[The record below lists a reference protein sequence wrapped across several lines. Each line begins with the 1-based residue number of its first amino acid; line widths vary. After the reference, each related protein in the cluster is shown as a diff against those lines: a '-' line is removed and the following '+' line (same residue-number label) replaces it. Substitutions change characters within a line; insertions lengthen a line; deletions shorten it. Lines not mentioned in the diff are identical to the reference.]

1 MEARVDSILVV
12 GTDTTVGANL
22 ATFWTDEHASV
33 ARLGW
38 SELDDRSGPPALE
51 AIRRQLAAAAPD
63 RVVYCGA
70 AAEPGWSNPTITAAT
85 ESALRIWS
93 RAVREFRCGFTYVSS
108 DAVFTGPWL
117 FHAEEGSHHCQ
128 SLEAGRL
135 RTMEELVLR
144 VVPES
149 LVVRAQ
155 AFGWSADGTGW
166 IERML
171 EQLAAGSAAVDP
183 VRHATPILATDLA
196 RVLSRAHEE
205 GATGILHVGGAERVS
220 HEAFARRLAWQFGLP
235 APASQWKGG
244 LSGPMTGFARGESSL
259 RTNRVKNLLNLAM
272 PMLGEGLE
280 RLASQV
286 DDGFRERLRNE
297 LAELQYAA

>member
-22 ATFWTDEHASV
+22 ATYWTDEHV
-33 ARLGW
+33 EVTRLGW
-38 SELDDRSGPPALE
+38 SEPEDRSGASALE
-51 AIRRQLAAAAPD
+51 SARRHLATIDPD

-70 AAEPGWSNPTITAAT
+70 AAEPGWSNPSINAAT

-93 RAVREFRCGFTYVSS
+93 RAVREIGCGFTYISS

-117 FHAEEGSHHCQ
+117 FHTEEGTHHCG

-135 RTMEELVLR
+135 RTMEELVIR
-144 VVPES
+144 VVPEA
-149 LVVRAQ
+149 LVVRTQ
-155 AFGWSADGTGW
+155 AFGWSADGAGW

-171 EQLAAGSAAVDP
+171 EQMAEGRAAVDP

-205 GATGILHVGGAERVS
+205 RAAGMLHVGGAERVS
-220 HEAFARRLAWQFGLP
+220 HELFARRLARQFGLP

-286 DDGFRERLRNE
+286 DDGYRERLRNE